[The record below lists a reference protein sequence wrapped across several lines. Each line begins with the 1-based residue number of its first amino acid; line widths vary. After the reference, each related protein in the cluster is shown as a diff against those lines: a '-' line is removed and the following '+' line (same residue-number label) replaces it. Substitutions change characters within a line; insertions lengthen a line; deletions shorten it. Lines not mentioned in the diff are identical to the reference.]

1 MAWLTCPKGHN
12 AGREYDGSHVAKCP
26 VKGCGETLIDK
37 WELDKQGREYLKARR
52 AEVNNAIEKVR
63 R

>member
-12 AGREYDGSHVAKCP
+12 AGREYDGDKVKICP
-26 VKGCGETLIDK
+26 VCKEPLMDK
-37 WELDKQGREYLKARR
+37 WEVDKIGREYLKARR